1 MLAWPK
7 WGYSWLQRA
16 NSGPDQSLTEAV
28 CPPQAL
34 KQAEIHSKP
43 LASTPAPAR
52 TPASHTCK
60 FTTTHRGLLNH
71 PRTRPISYAFCSAAV
86 PDSPHLTFRQGR
98 NGREK
103 SLLAISF
110 QDVSC
115 SARKEISF
123 WPPATKTFPSL
134 ECHIA
139 SFICGFFFFKTSFG
153 AYFYGVRIWLYTHL
167 CVFIHTYIEFT
178 AVICMSTALIDI
190 IIYLDV

>member
-16 NSGPDQSLTEAV
+16 NSRPGQSLTEAV

-71 PRTRPISYAFCSAAV
+71 PRTKPISYAFCSAAI
-86 PDSPHLTFRQGR
+86 PDSPHLTFWQGR

-110 QDVSC
+110 QDASC
-115 SARKEISF
+115 SGRKEI
-123 WPPATKTFPSL
+123 WPPASKTFPSL

-139 SFICGFFFFKTSFG
+139 SFICGFFFFFKKKLPL
-153 AYFYGVRIWLYTHL
+153 VRI
-167 CVFIHTYIEFT
+167 FME
-178 AVICMSTALIDI
+178 
-190 IIYLDV
+190 